1 MIITLSDVAER
12 AGVSRSAVS
21 RTYTEGASVSNKT
34 RNKVM
39 KAARE
44 LGYTPNIIARSL
56 ATSRTQLV
64 GLVINNFQN
73 PIFLEVLD
81 QFTRLLQE
89 RNLRPLLVNLTD
101 NPDPADSVQMLKQ
114 YRVDAVIVASSTL
127 PPECSLA
134 FKEAG
139 LPVVNVF
146 GRYNPSPDVHIVGI
160 DNCYAGATA
169 AKTLQSR
176 GYKSMGFLGGPESAT
191 STQDRLKGFK
201 EGLKSLKLKPTCV
214 CYADNYSY
222 QAGFEAMQ
230 RMLAEHHVDALFCG
244 DDVIAMAALSAARAA
259 GINVPNDLGIIGFND
274 MEMSSWQAF
283 GLTTIAQPI
292 TDICQSTVELLGNL
306 LENPNRSAETR
317 LLPCQVI
324 ERDTLRA
331 APDCS

>member
-1 MIITLSDVAER
+1 MIVTLADVAKR

-21 RTYTEGASVSNKT
+21 RTYTEGASVSDKT
-34 RNKVM
+34 RAKVM

-56 ATSRTQLV
+56 ATSRTQLI

-81 QFTRLLQE
+81 QFTRQLQM
-89 RNLRPLLVNLTD
+89 RNLRPLLVNLSD
-101 NPDPADSVQMLKQ
+101 NPDPADSVEMLRQ

-127 PPECSLA
+127 PPACSLA

-160 DNCYAGATA
+160 DNCHAGAMA
-169 AKTLQSR
+169 AKTLHAR
-176 GYKSMGFLGGPESAT
+176 GYHSLGFLGGPESAT

-201 EGLKSLKLKPTCV
+201 EGLKGLKLKASCV
-214 CYADNYSY
+214 QYADNYSY
-222 QAGFEAMQ
+222 QAGIDAMEALLVKNQ
-230 RMLAEHHVDALFCG
+230 VDALFCG
-244 DDVIAMAALSAARAA
+244 DDVIAMGALTAAQRA
-259 GINVPNDLGIIGFND
+259 GIKVPEDLGIIGFNN

-292 TDICQSTVELLGNL
+292 ADICNSTVELLGNL
-306 LENPNRSAETR
+306 LDNPDRSAETR
-317 LLPCQVI
+317 LFPCKLI
-324 ERDTLRA
+324 ERDTLRGV
-331 APDCS
+331 